1 MSRLDDVNAF
11 ITQSRACRTA
21 DDLRRLMEA
30 ITLEMGFEAYAV
42 FQHVHEF
49 SWGDTNLLGISNYPR
64 NWLEYF
70 FQHWPAVDDPV
81 HLASYQTSVGFR
93 FAEIPSLIK
102 VSERHR
108 TILEAARRAGIADG
122 FCVPAHIPGEI
133 DGTCTFTVGT
143 MAALPE
149 ANLPMAQL
157 VGSFAYEAARRIQ
170 LSGRT
175 AANLG
180 ASIPRAEVSS
190 SIVSHAITTRQLE
203 CLALVAKGKS
213 DWEISR
219 ILGIG
224 QETVKHHIR
233 TARERYDVTTRVQA
247 AIRAIAEGQLSIYDA
262 IR

>member
-30 ITLEMGFEAYAV
+30 ITREMGFESYAL
-42 FQHVHEF
+42 FQHVKNF
-49 SWGDTNLLGISNYPR
+49 SWTNNRLLAISNYSR
-64 NWLEYF
+64 GWLEYF
-70 FQHWPAVDDPV
+70 FENDFGKDDPAMV
-81 HLASYQTSVGFR
+81 ASYRTSVGFR
-93 FAEIPSLIK
+93 LAEIPSLITMT
-102 VSERHR
+102 ERHQK
-108 TILEAARRAGIADG
+108 ILSAARSAGIVDA

-133 DGTCTFTVGT
+133 NGSCTFTVGST
-143 MAALPE
+143 STLPE
-149 ANLPMAQL
+149 ANFPMAQL
-157 VGSFAYEAARRIQ
+157 VGNFAYEAARRIQ
-170 LSGRT
+170 L
-175 AANLG
+175 AASPPSRVGGNPTNSAV
-180 ASIPRAEVSS
+180 ASPT
-190 SIVSHAITTRQLE
+190 ITTRQLQ

-233 TARERYDVTTRVQA
+233 SARERYDVGTRVQA
-247 AIRAIAEGQLSIYDA
+247 AIHAIADGQLTIYDV